1 MIVSTAS
8 DHRLLTR
15 RADVPITVVPWGL
28 EARFHRNGDAPQ
40 RPPLPG
46 RPLRIL
52 FVGQMRSYKRVE
64 QLIAAV
70 RAQYDLSLTI
80 VGEGPLFAR
89 YRDSGEM
96 PANVRMLGSVSD
108 GELSELY
115 ATHDVIALPSLRT
128 TEAYG
133 LVLLEGMALG
143 CVPVASDLPGVSDVA
158 GSTGILTKPGSVS
171 DLRRAFRVLSRDSGR
186 LADRSKASIQ
196 FAQRFSNRATV
207 DRYEE
212 IFLLEARRR
221 RLVPSAES
229 EPVRTIYDDLRPG
242 AAADA
247 ARQIAT
253 TERES

>member
-1 MIVSTAS
+1 
-8 DHRLLTR
+8 
-15 RADVPITVVPWGL
+15 
-28 EARFHRNGDAPQ
+28 
-40 RPPLPG
+40 
-46 RPLRIL
+46 
-52 FVGQMRSYKRVE
+52 MRSYRDVE

-143 CVPVASDLPGVSDVA
+143 CVPVASDLPGVSDVQA
-158 GSTGILTKPGSVS
+158 PPNLTKARQC
-171 DLRRAFRVLSRDSGR
+171 LRSPPRFACCREIGAAGR
-186 LADRSKASIQ
+186 PEQGIDPV
-196 FAQRFSNRATV
+196 AQRSP
-207 DRYEE
+207 
-212 IFLLEARRR
+212 IARR
-221 RLVPSAES
+221 
-229 EPVRTIYDDLRPG
+229 
-242 AAADA
+242 
-247 ARQIAT
+247 
-253 TERES
+253 